1 VCDLQSQEYSLLL
14 TKALRGS
21 YKLITI
27 LARPPG
33 PFGAPA
39 QRVNVVIGRFSKS
52 DRGLTSSLFLS
63 TIRFGINGNSSSPTH
78 KPLSGRRAWFR
89 HSRRRPQFL
98 AFIVVTD
105 RDRAAAQRIL
115 SEMRR
120 GVTELSG
127 TGMYS
132 DRNHP
137 VLVCAL
143 TVTQVEHLKTV
154 VNAQDPRAFVVV
166 LPAQEVLGGGFQPL
180 GESEE

>member
-1 VCDLQSQEYSLLL
+1 
-14 TKALRGS
+14 
-21 YKLITI
+21 
-27 LARPPG
+27 
-33 PFGAPA
+33 
-39 QRVNVVIGRFSKS
+39 
-52 DRGLTSSLFLS
+52 LTSDLFLS
-63 TIRFGINGNSSSPTH
+63 TIRFSINGNSSPPPH
-78 KPLSGRRAWFR
+78 KPLIGRRAWFR
-89 HSRRRPQFL
+89 RSRRRQQIL
-98 AFIVVTD
+98 AFIVTD
-105 RDRAAAQRIL
+105 RDRSVARCIL
-115 SEMRR
+115 SELRR

-166 LPAQEVLGGGFQPL
+166 LPAQEVLGGGSQPL